1 MNNLTYEA
9 AISRLEEIVN
19 LLEKNEISL
28 DESIKLFEEGIEL
41 TAYCSNTLKNAQQK
55 ITTLSKEQL

>member
-28 DESIKLFEEGIEL
+28 DESIRLFEEGIEL

>member
-28 DESIKLFEEGIEL
+28 DESINLFEEGIEL

>member
-9 AISRLEEIVN
+9 AISRLEEIVS

-28 DESIKLFEEGIEL
+28 DDSIKLFEEGIEL
-41 TAYCSNTLKNAQQK
+41 TAYCSNKLKNAQQK